1 MRRRKENK
9 MSDKAKNTLKS
20 ILFPIVAVILSLF
33 ISVFFVMWA
42 KGYSITQYFTALS
55 DLLSV
60 VWKGSFGTQKNALA
74 TLSEVTPLIFTGVAS
89 AVAFKCGLFNIGV
102 GGQFVLGML
111 AAAAVGIIPG
121 LSPVIHIPLII
132 ISGIVAGGIWGGI
145 PGFLKAKFG
154 TSEVIN
160 TIMMNYISI
169 SLANYFILRTA
180 FGVPGKSATPEIQ
193 SSAMLARFVTG
204 SSANM
209 GIFIAVVT
217 ALLMG
222 FLLWKTKTGYE
233 MRAVGINPYA
243 AEYAG
248 VNISQKAVLAML
260 ISGAIA
266 GLGGA
271 VHVAGVKHMIQDF
284 LVVPTYG
291 FDGVAVALLAKKNP
305 VACIGTAVLFGA
317 LNSSSRTL
325 QINGIPKEIVFL
337 IQAVI
342 IIFVASDYILTYFQ
356 NKKKK
361 GEIMNG

>member
-1 MRRRKENK
+1 MNSKV
-9 MSDKAKNTLKS
+9 KNVLKS

-42 KGYSITQYFTALS
+42 KGYSITQYFTALT

-60 VWKGSFGTQKNALA
+60 VWKGSFGTSRNALA
-74 TLSEVTPLIFTGVAS
+74 TLAEVTPLIFTGVAS
-89 AVAFKCGLFNIGV
+89 AIAFKCGLFNIGV

-111 AAAAVGIIPG
+111 AAAMVGIIPG
-121 LSPVIHIPLII
+121 IPGFIHIPLCILAGII
-132 ISGIVAGGIWGGI
+132 AGGVWGGI
-145 PGFLKAKFG
+145 PGFLKSKFG

-169 SLANYFILRTA
+169 AVANYFILRTS
-180 FGVPGKSATPEIQ
+180 FGVAGKSASPEIQ
-193 SSAMLARFVTG
+193 SSAMLTRFVET
-204 SSANM
+204 SAANT
-209 GIFIAVVT
+209 GIFIAIVT
-217 ALLMG
+217 ALIMG

-233 MRAVGINPYA
+233 MRAVGLNPYA
-243 AEYAG
+243 AEYGG
-248 VNISQKAVLAML
+248 VNIAKKAVLAML
-260 ISGAIA
+260 LSGAIA

-271 VHVAGVKHMIQDF
+271 VHVMGVKHLVQDF
-284 LVVPTYG
+284 LVVPSYG
-291 FDGVAVALLAKKNP
+291 FDGIAVALLAKKNP

-342 IIFVASDYILTYFQ
+342 IIFVASDYIITYFN

>member
-1 MRRRKENK
+1 MNSKV
-9 MSDKAKNTLKS
+9 KNVLKS

-60 VWKGSFGTQKNALA
+60 VWKGSFGTSRNALA

-89 AVAFKCGLFNIGV
+89 AIAFKCGLFNIGV

-111 AAAAVGIIPG
+111 AAAMVGIIPG
-121 LSPVIHIPLII
+121 IPGFIHIPLCII
-132 ISGIVAGGIWGGI
+132 AGIIAGGVWGGI
-145 PGFLKAKFG
+145 PGFLKSKFG

-169 SLANYFILRTA
+169 AVANYFILRTA
-180 FGVPGKSATPEIQ
+180 FGVAGKSASPEIQ
-193 SSAMLARFVTG
+193 GSAMLTRFVET
-204 SSANM
+204 SSANT
-209 GIFIAVVT
+209 GIFIAIVT
-217 ALLMG
+217 ALVMG

-233 MRAVGINPYA
+233 MRAVGLNPYA
-243 AEYAG
+243 AEYGG
-248 VNISQKAVLAML
+248 VNIAKKAVLAML
-260 ISGAIA
+260 LSGAIA

-271 VHVAGVKHMIQDF
+271 VHVMGVKHLVQDF
-284 LVVPTYG
+284 LVVPSYG
-291 FDGVAVALLAKKNP
+291 FDGIAVALLAKKNP

-342 IIFVASDYILTYFQ
+342 IIFVASDYIITYFN

>member
-1 MRRRKENK
+1 MNSKV
-9 MSDKAKNTLKS
+9 KNTMKS

-42 KGYSITQYFTALS
+42 KGYSITHYFTALG

-60 VWKGSFGTQKNALA
+60 VWKGSFGTTRNALA
-74 TLSEVTPLIFTGVAS
+74 TLAEVTPLIFTGVAS
-89 AVAFKCGLFNIGV
+89 AVAFRCGLFNIGV

-121 LSPVIHIPLII
+121 LSPIIHIPLII
-132 ISGIVAGGIWGGI
+132 ISGIVAGGIWGAI
-145 PGFLKAKFG
+145 PGYLKAKFG

-169 SLANYFILRTA
+169 AIANYFILRTS
-180 FGVPGKSATPEIQ
+180 FGVAGKSASPTIQ
-193 SSAMLARFVTG
+193 DSAMLTRFVQG
-204 SSANM
+204 SAANT

-243 AEYAG
+243 AEYGG
-248 VNISQKAVLAML
+248 VNISQKAILAML

-271 VHVAGVKHMIQDF
+271 VHVAGVKHLVQDF

-291 FDGVAVALLAKKNP
+291 FDGIAVALLAKKNP

-342 IIFVASDYILTYFQ
+342 IIFVASDYILTYFE

>member
-1 MRRRKENK
+1 MNSKV
-9 MSDKAKNTLKS
+9 KNVLKS

-42 KGYSITQYFTALS
+42 KGYSITQYFTALT

-60 VWKGSFGTQKNALA
+60 VWKGSFGTPRNALA
-74 TLSEVTPLIFTGVAS
+74 TLAEVTPLIFTGVAS
-89 AVAFKCGLFNIGV
+89 AIAFKCGLFNIGV

-111 AAAAVGIIPG
+111 AAAMVGIIPG
-121 LSPVIHIPLII
+121 IPGFIHIPLCILAGII
-132 ISGIVAGGIWGGI
+132 AGGVWGGI
-145 PGFLKAKFG
+145 PGFLKSKFG

-169 SLANYFILRTA
+169 AVANYFILRTA
-180 FGVPGKSATPEIQ
+180 FGVAGKSASPEIQ
-193 SSAMLARFVTG
+193 SSAMLTRFVET
-204 SSANM
+204 SAANT
-209 GIFIAVVT
+209 GIFIAIVT
-217 ALLMG
+217 ALIMG

-233 MRAVGINPYA
+233 MRAVGLNPYA
-243 AEYAG
+243 AEYGG
-248 VNISQKAVLAML
+248 VNVAKKAVLAML
-260 ISGAIA
+260 LSGAIA

-271 VHVAGVKHMIQDF
+271 VHVMGVKHLVQDF
-284 LVVPTYG
+284 LVVPSYG
-291 FDGVAVALLAKKNP
+291 FDGIAVALLAKKNP

-342 IIFVASDYILTYFQ
+342 IIFVASDYIITYFN

>member
-1 MRRRKENK
+1 MNSKV
-9 MSDKAKNTLKS
+9 KNVLKS

-42 KGYSITQYFTALS
+42 KGYSITQYFTALT

-60 VWKGSFGTQKNALA
+60 VWKGSFGTPRNALA
-74 TLSEVTPLIFTGVAS
+74 TLAEVTPLIFTGVAS
-89 AVAFKCGLFNIGV
+89 AIAFKCGLFNIGV

-111 AAAAVGIIPG
+111 AAAMVGIIPG
-121 LSPVIHIPLII
+121 IPGFIHIPLCILAGII
-132 ISGIVAGGIWGGI
+132 AGGVWGGI
-145 PGFLKAKFG
+145 PGFLKSKFG

-169 SLANYFILRTA
+169 AVANYFILRTA
-180 FGVPGKSATPEIQ
+180 FGVAGKSASPEIQ
-193 SSAMLARFVTG
+193 SSAMLTRFVET
-204 SSANM
+204 SAANT
-209 GIFIAVVT
+209 GIFIAIVT
-217 ALLMG
+217 ALIMG

-233 MRAVGINPYA
+233 MRAVGLNPYA
-243 AEYAG
+243 AEYGG
-248 VNISQKAVLAML
+248 VNIAKKAVLAML
-260 ISGAIA
+260 LSGAIA

-271 VHVAGVKHMIQDF
+271 VHVMGVKHLVQDF
-284 LVVPTYG
+284 LVVPSYG
-291 FDGVAVALLAKKNP
+291 FDGIAVALLAKKNP

-342 IIFVASDYILTYFQ
+342 IIFVASDYIITYFN